1 MILVI
6 YLIFFNDITYYDYT
20 KHNIKIRKKAIKIT
34 NYHLT
39 FSRSENNENKAISY
53 LINGLNSAFVFSGKI
68 PTKYKGFK
76 VFNGD
81 DTDLRFLDPKNVIIG
96 LLAKGPAKKDNTGFV
111 IHN

>member
-1 MILVI
+1 M
-6 YLIFFNDITYYDYT
+6 
-20 KHNIKIRKKAIKIT
+20 
-34 NYHLT
+34 
-39 FSRSENNENKAISY
+39 
-53 LINGLNSAFVFSGKI
+53 FSGKI